1 MPTEPIISVSGLRG
15 IVGESLT
22 PEVAI
27 RYACAFAAGL
37 PAGPIVLSRDGR
49 TTGPMLVA
57 ALVSGLTA
65 LGRTVIDAGVAAT
78 PTTGTLVRRNQ
89 AAGGIQVSASHNPP
103 EYNGLKLFSTAGRVI
118 PADAGQS
125 VIEHYR
131 AGSPAWVAA
140 DRIGQSKT
148 CPDPLEYHLSLLRR
162 TVEVERIRR
171 RRFKVLLDSNHGAG
185 SLLARRLFAELGCE
199 ATILG
204 DEPDGKFAHTPEPT
218 AGNLQ
223 TVLPLVRQAGADVGF
238 CQDPD
243 ADRLAI
249 IDETG
254 RYLGEEYTLAL
265 CVDHVLREEQGP
277 IVMNCSTSRMSQDIA
292 DRFGVP
298 LYRSAVGE
306 ANVVDMML
314 EHGAVLGGEGSGGVI
329 DPRVGLVRDSFV
341 GMALVLNAMASR
353 NLTMSQL
360 AAELPHYEIRKTT
373 IPLPREHLAAAFAA
387 TRAKLRRCP
396 AGSAGWPAIGLAR
409 PLAADPAEQHRADR
423 PRRGR
428 SERCGRGGEII
439 VASNRGPSRS
449 RILAAGLAR

>member
-1 MPTEPIISVSGLRG
+1 MSSEPIISVSGLRG

-22 PEVAI
+22 PEIAI

-37 PAGPIVLSRDGR
+37 PPGPIVLSRDGR

-57 ALVSGLTA
+57 SLIGGLTA
-65 LGRTVIDAGVAAT
+65 VGRTVIDAGIAAT
-78 PTTGTLVRRNQ
+78 PTTGTLVRRNG

-103 EYNGLKLFSTAGRVI
+103 EYNGLKLFSKAGRII
-118 PADAGQS
+118 PADAGQT
-125 VIEHYR
+125 VIESYR
-131 AGSPAWVAA
+131 TSSPAWVSVE
-140 DRIGQSKT
+140 RIGQSKT
-148 CPDPLEYHLSLLRR
+148 CPDPLEYHWSLLSR
-162 TVEVERIRR
+162 TVDVERIRR
-171 RRFKVLLDSNHGAG
+171 RRFKILLDANHGAG

-199 ATILG
+199 AMILG
-204 DEPDGKFAHTPEPT
+204 DEPDGRFAHTPEPT
-218 AGNLQ
+218 AVNLQ
-223 TVLPLVRQAGADVGF
+223 SVLPRVPQARADVGF

-249 IDETG
+249 ADEAG

-265 CVDHVLREEQGP
+265 CVDHVLRSEQGP
-277 IVMNCSTSRMSQDIA
+277 IVMNCSTSRMSQDVA

-341 GMALVLNAMASR
+341 GMALVLDALAAR
-353 NLTMSQL
+353 NMTMSQL

-373 IPLPREHLAAAFAA
+373 IPLGREQLTAAFTALERHFTDGKPERQDGLRLDWPDRWLLIRASNTEPIVRAVAEAKSASAAEKLVSQAA
-387 TRAKLRRCP
+387 TVLS
-396 AGSAGWPAIGLAR
+396 GI
-409 PLAADPAEQHRADR
+409 QF
-423 PRRGR
+423 
-428 SERCGRGGEII
+428 
-439 VASNRGPSRS
+439 
-449 RILAAGLAR
+449 